1 MTLRLLHC
9 LALTFVLSLAACS
22 HGSSP
27 EPDRPGKPPKEDPE
41 SLDPAMRITGDLVNF
56 HYDDGG
62 ILFSRSTGGEIS
74 AVRLSDG
81 LTVDYNPE
89 TPSLKL
95 NGVDIAV
102 NSAELLA
109 SKNGTEWHRITLSD
123 RQQTVYIVV
132 SL

>member
-1 MTLRLLHC
+1 MTSRLLHC
-9 LALTFVLSLAACS
+9 LLPAFILLMASCS

-56 HYDDGG
+56 VYDDGG
-62 ILFSRSTGGEIS
+62 ILFSRSTDGTIS
-74 AVRLSDG
+74 AVRLRDG
-81 LTVDYNPE
+81 LTVDYKPDVS
-89 TPSLKL
+89 SLKL

-102 NSAELLA
+102 SAAELLA
-109 SKNGTEWHRITLSD
+109 SKNNTEWHRITLSD
-123 RQQTVYIVV
+123 RRQTVYIVV